1 MAQPFPLT
9 FPDLQIY
16 SRLLRE
22 LPQLF
27 IRYLVRPENSQY
39 FPEAFIYKYLQLGC
53 SLYISS
59 LKKIYEA
66 VYPLFQAL

>member
-1 MAQPFPLT
+1 MAKPSPLA

-16 SRLLRE
+16 SRLLLA

-39 FPEAFIYKYLQLGC
+39 FPEAFINKAMAVTNINGYLFVDF
-53 SLYISS
+53 ITRNP
-59 LKKIYEA
+59 K
-66 VYPLFQAL
+66 